1 MTIRSHP
8 DPSILISYASGTLNT
23 AISGVVAC
31 HLSMCDQ
38 CSADMQRLETI
49 GGIMLEGFET
59 AQSVELKDGM
69 TDSQLFGSSHALLD
83 AQAMQAPPDLDDPV
97 LPPPLARYL
106 GMRVDEI
113 PWKKLPKGIKQYWVN
128 LPDGAGSM
136 RLLKVPPGVRL
147 LEHSHRGMELTIIL
161 KGIYTD
167 HTGDYR
173 RGEVTEMHE
182 GLVHQPR
189 ITSEEECI
197 CVVGCEK
204 PSRYTQWYA
213 RLLRPILDL

>member
-8 DPSILISYASGTLNT
+8 DPSILICYASGTLNT

-31 HLSMCDQ
+31 HVSMCDQ
-38 CSADMQRLETI
+38 CAADMQKLETI
-49 GGIMLEGFET
+49 GGIMLDGTEGVQSAKPKYGAEEIQSFE
-59 AQSVELKDGM
+59 SG
-69 TDSQLFGSSHALLD
+69 HALFD
-83 AQAMQAPPDLDDPV
+83 AQAMQAPRDIGDPV
-97 LPPPLARYL
+97 MPYPLARYL
-106 GMRVDEI
+106 GMTIDDI

-136 RLLKVPPGVRL
+136 RLLKVPPGTQL

-161 KGIYTD
+161 KGIYSD

-173 RGEVTEMHE
+173 RGEVTEMQE

-197 CVVGCEK
+197 CVVACEQ